1 MVEKIDSEDPKA
13 FKMDF
18 YDKKPQNKDLKTFQ
32 NHQNYDKKLPY
43 DYPASTASTAM

>member
-18 YDKKPQNKDLKTFQ
+18 YDNKAQVQNKDYKSFQ
-32 NHQNYDKKLPY
+32 SH
-43 DYPASTASTAM
+43 